1 MMKNRAIG
9 NSVPGF
15 VDCGKDPVVKIYK
28 DDGYSRMLIV
38 NPDGHRSGDNRP
50 AIVWIHGGGWMA
62 GCPEQYIAHCRWTA
76 WRGAVGIAISYTLLQ
91 NPDCHTSFIK
101 GPSISD
107 CLDDCRAAIKYIR
120 KNAVQLGIDPD
131 KIVVVGDSAGGHLAL
146 CLGVNDG
153 PEDSKPDA
161 VINCNGIN
169 DMLSENW
176 MKFIKPGNS
185 KEDQIEM
192 AKSLSPLYNLKK
204 GQGPIL
210 TMNGG
215 KDHVVKAENSETF
228 HKKCLSVGID
238 SEYILWPEARH
249 AFIVVKYTA
258 TDEQVNQAICAIDK
272 FLVRHEILDK
282 KK

>member
-1 MMKNRAIG
+1 MRLYKTILLIIGLIVMMKNRAIG

-91 NPDCHTSFIK
+91 NPNCHTSFIK

-120 KNAVQLGIDPD
+120 KNAVQLGIDPIKSSLLEIRPAD
-131 KIVVVGDSAGGHLAL
+131 IWRCVLVLMMVRKIQNL
-146 CLGVNDG
+146 
-153 PEDSKPDA
+153 
-161 VINCNGIN
+161 
-169 DMLSENW
+169 ML
-176 MKFIKPGNS
+176 
-185 KEDQIEM
+185 
-192 AKSLSPLYNLKK
+192 
-204 GQGPIL
+204 
-210 TMNGG
+210 
-215 KDHVVKAENSETF
+215 
-228 HKKCLSVGID
+228 
-238 SEYILWPEARH
+238 
-249 AFIVVKYTA
+249 
-258 TDEQVNQAICAIDK
+258 
-272 FLVRHEILDK
+272 
-282 KK
+282 